1 MNNLKKRRLEL
12 GLTQPQVSDFL
23 KMVDSRMDV
32 GMVSRFENGV
42 CIPTPLVS
50 EAINFLFENPSL
62 SIDKVS
68 HGHGGC
74 GTRLY
79 IVWQSM
85 KQRCNDPNCKSF
97 PNYGGRGISVCPEWE
112 DSFPTFRDWS
122 MSHGYSDELTID
134 RKNVNQGYSP
144 ENCRWATM
152 KEQANNT
159 RRNRRVL
166 YNGISHTV
174 TEWSDSTGIASSCLR
189 ARLDRGWNAEKALTT
204 LSRSFS
210 PSKPETAL
218 QATAAELFS
227 GEDLQ
232 AIGELAALPTT
243 DEYSPEVK
251 RLLTHLYHDKKA
263 GMSRTELCAAL
274 NMPDRQ
280 VRELIEQARREG
292 AIIINDQSGA
302 GYFLSDDP
310 DVWARQY
317 QQDTSRALAILSRR
331 KALRA
336 QLKAAGREV

>member
-1 MNNLKKRRLEL
+1 MNNLRKRRFEL
-12 GLTQPQVSDFL
+12 GMSQAELSDEL
-23 KMVDSRMDV
+23 KKVDSRMDV
-32 GMVSRFENGV
+32 GMISRFENGV
-42 CIPTPLVS
+42 CLPL
-50 EAINFLFENPSL
+50 
-62 SIDKVS
+62 
-68 HGHGGC
+68 
-74 GTRLY
+74 
-79 IVWQSM
+79 
-85 KQRCNDPNCKSF
+85 PNA
-97 PNYGGRGISVCPEWE
+97 
-112 DSFPTFRDWS
+112 
-122 MSHGYSDELTID
+122 L
-134 RKNVNQGYSP
+134 
-144 ENCRWATM
+144 
-152 KEQANNT
+152 
-159 RRNRRVL
+159 
-166 YNGISHTV
+166 
-174 TEWSDSTGIASSCLR
+174 
-189 ARLDRGWNAEKALTT
+189 KAL
-204 LSRSFS
+204 
-210 PSKPETAL
+210 ETAL